1 MANPPRGGL
10 TFPTTLS
17 GLARVLEVE
26 AHAVGH
32 PGMAMTYSART
43 VTPRVLWADARR
55 HETSLRVFCDSDDW
69 TTIPRPAIARDP
81 EWLYHESAMEACA
94 TVSARL
100 FSEALGL
107 THAAS
112 RLQEVDATGTR
123 TVTARVVGVIA
134 SLEAVSGTRRDGER
148 EPSRHTGMGRGA
160 ARGILAVVRRGGR
173 LHAAGGD

>member
-1 MANPPRGGL
+1 
-10 TFPTTLS
+10 
-17 GLARVLEVE
+17 
-26 AHAVGH
+26 
-32 PGMAMTYSART
+32 MAMTYSART

-55 HETSLRVFCDSDDW
+55 HETSLRVFCDSADW
-69 TTIPRPAIARDP
+69 TAVPPPAIARDP
-81 EWLYHESAMEACA
+81 EWLYHESAMDACA

-107 THAAS
+107 THAA
-112 RLQEVDATGTR
+112 RPVQEVDAAGTP
-123 TVTARVVGVIA
+123 TVTAQLVSVVA
-134 SLEAVSGTRRDGER
+134 YLEAVSGTRRGGER

>member
-1 MANPPRGGL
+1 
-10 TFPTTLS
+10 
-17 GLARVLEVE
+17 
-26 AHAVGH
+26 
-32 PGMAMTYSART
+32 MTYSART

-55 HETSLRVFCDSDDW
+55 HEMSLRVFCDSDDW
-69 TTIPRPAIARDP
+69 SAIPRSAIARDP

-112 RLQEVDATGTR
+112 RLPVVDATCTR
-123 TVTARVVGVIA
+123 TVTARVVSVIA
-134 SLEAVSGTRRDGER
+134 SLEAVSGTRPDGER
-148 EPSRHTGMGRGA
+148 EPSRRAGTGRST

>member
-1 MANPPRGGL
+1 
-10 TFPTTLS
+10 
-17 GLARVLEVE
+17 
-26 AHAVGH
+26 
-32 PGMAMTYSART
+32 MAMTYSART

-69 TTIPRPAIARDP
+69 TAIPRPAVARDP

-107 THAAS
+107 AHAAS
-112 RLQEVDATGTR
+112 HLQEADATGNR
-123 TVTARVVGVIA
+123 TVIARVVSVIA
-134 SLEAVSGTRRDGER
+134 ALEAVSGTRGGAER
-148 EPSRHTGMGRGA
+148 EPSRRAGRGRGT